1 MKILRD
7 PLLHFCVL
15 GLLLFVVYDQLNP
28 GNDEAVIEVS
38 PARIVQIKRLW
49 QLQWQ
54 RQPTDKEIDQQ
65 IESYIREQVLSREA
79 IAMGLDKNDL
89 VIRRR
94 LMQKVDFLLDDV
106 EAVEAV
112 DEAEV
117 RAFYQDNLLQFRSEA
132 MFSFHHVYINPE
144 KHANPVAELSV
155 LLKQFRKQPVDLN
168 KLAEYGDN
176 FSSGSVF
183 SRQSR
188 SQVNRIFGSGFAE
201 SVSELAL
208 QKWVGPITSGYGQH
222 LLLLTDYQ
230 PPAQPHFEQVSE
242 QVEESYRWQRRQDL
256 KQQAYQKLRQRY
268 RVVID
273 EP

>member
-49 QLQWQ
+49 QMQWQ

-79 IAMGLDKNDL
+79 IAMGLDKNDS

-112 DEAEV
+112 DEAAV